1 MTNIILT
8 QETINA
14 ASYKELQVLA
24 KANGLKASGKGVTT
38 DSLRAQLIALIPTES
53 DNVQVD
59 ECNTGIPVGDLS
71 ITMDNAPAEEAPATP
86 VDTAKIQPQMVSAR
100 YVKLPVLI
108 QENGSSRWEY
118 KESKLL
124 RYAPMKNEQIL
135 HILELII
142 KGNTKYPNGIIFKFE
157 KSQDENVR
165 GKEFIEPY
173 KLKAIFE
180 SVMGRDNSIYYTY
193 FRQMRF
199 IAKAQLGSRGTKYMI
214 GKAMHN
220 AYERLQKLY
229 PVNTESNTPA
239 K

>member
-59 ECNTGIPVGDLS
+59 ECNTGIPVGDLP
-71 ITMDNAPAEEAPATP
+71 ITMDNAPAEETPAVP
-86 VDTAKIQPQMVSAR
+86 VDTAKTASAR
-100 YVKLPVLI
+100 HVKLPVLV
-108 QENGSSRWEY
+108 QDKQAHTTRWEY
-118 KESKLL
+118 RESKALWKC
-124 RYAPMKNEQIL
+124 PMSDLQIL
-135 HILELII
+135 DAITLILEGDGKDKSALFRF
-142 KGNTKYPNGIIFKFE
+142 N
-157 KSQDENVR
+157 KSQDINVA
-165 GKEFIEPY
+165 GKDFIEPY

-180 SVMGRDNSIYYTY
+180 KVMGTRNTSIYITY
-193 FRQMRF
+193 FAQCRF
-199 IAKAQLGSRGTKYMI
+199 IAKAEMSRGDKYMV
-214 GKAMHN
+214 GKRMHE
-220 AYERLQKLY
+220 ALEQLRR
-229 PVNTESNTPA
+229 SN